1 MSSWIYAAA
10 AVIAAVLAIMSV
22 VIVRRLAIRW
32 NILDRPSNQRKI
44 HLQPVPLLGGL
55 AVYIAVALPVLGLAL
70 FSPWLIGQNL
80 SLKTIIGVLI
90 AGLVIVL
97 IGAVDDKKNLPPR
110 WQIAGPLIA
119 IAIMIVAGLGIA
131 KITNPFGGVIILNQW
146 TWVVGW
152 WHGVPATVTLWADL
166 FTVTWLLGMMYTTK
180 LLDGL
185 DGLVSGLG
193 TIGALMVFLLSSTT
207 QWYQPDTALLAA
219 VVVGACFGFTVWNW
233 HPAKIFLGE
242 GGSLLIGFFLGVLAI
257 ISGGKI
263 ATALLIMGIP
273 ILDVVWVIARRMLVE
288 HTNPFRAAD
297 RKHFHFRLLDAGL
310 SQRQA
315 VIVFYLCA
323 LIFGSLTLV
332 LQSQQKIIALG
343 VLVIVMI
350 ILGVIVV
357 GRTRQRQTDIR
368 S

>member
-1 MSSWIYAAA
+1 MNGWIYIVVA
-10 AVIAAVLAIMSV
+10 AVAAVLATISV
-22 VIVRRLAIRW
+22 VVVRQLAIRW
-32 NILDRPSNQRKI
+32 DILDRPSVARKI

-55 AVYIAVALPVLGLAL
+55 AIYVAVALPVLGLAL
-70 FSPWLIGQNL
+70 FSPWLIGHNL
-80 SLKTIIGVLI
+80 SLKTVIGALI

-97 IGAVDDKKNLPPR
+97 VGAIDDKKNLSPR
-110 WQIAGPLIA
+110 WQVIGPVVA
-119 IAIMIVAGLGIA
+119 IAIMIIAGLGIT
-131 KITNPFGGVIILNQW
+131 KITNPFGGVIVLNQW
-146 TWVVGW
+146 TWVIGW

-166 FTVTWLLGMMYTTK
+166 FTVVWLLGMMYTTK

-219 VVVGACFGFTVWNW
+219 VVVGACLGFTIWNW

-273 ILDVVWVIARRMLVE
+273 ILDVIWVIGRRLLVE
-288 HTNPFRAAD
+288 HANPFRTAD

-310 SQRQA
+310 SQRQT

-323 LIFGSLTLV
+323 LLFGSLTLV
-332 LQSQQKIIALG
+332 LQSQQKIIALA
-343 VLVIVMI
+343 VLVVVMI
-350 ILGVIVV
+350 ILGAIVV
-357 GRTRQRQTDIR
+357 SRTKRPWVDNL